1 MYVCMYIYI
10 YMYVCMYIYIYTYI
24 HISYITE
31 IMTNS
36 ASSFSNSFFGCI
48 GLYFFCS
55 LFMFSGKTNGCCEHF
70 YNGELPSTTCRCF
83 FVF

>member
-1 MYVCMYIYI
+1 MYVCIYI

-48 GLYFFCS
+48 G
-55 LFMFSGKTNGCCEHF
+55 
-70 YNGELPSTTCRCF
+70 
-83 FVF
+83 